1 MTKNNQPSCTRGN
14 PPTEADKGKIWV
26 YWDENTPHYIRAD
39 NPKEAWVEMLP
50 RLSPRRWA
58 EILTDPVRGIDN
70 NDIIPVCWED
80 NETCYTEGEPLVTCE
95 LCSRWRPDRW
105 MEGG

>member
-26 YWDENTPHYIRAD
+26 YWDGDAPHYIRAD
-39 NPKEAWVEMLP
+39 SLKEAWVEMFP

-58 EILTDPVRGIDN
+58 ETLEGGHRRISIEDILQ
-70 NDIIPVCWED
+70 VCWEG
-80 NETCYTEGEPLVTCE
+80 NLICGQAFFG
-95 LCSRWRPDRW
+95 CSSCKNWRPDCW
-105 MEGG
+105 MEGEK